1 MITLLI
7 VLLVLAALFCIV
19 WTVHRQDEL
28 DEREYELEQISLDL
42 DGRANRIAAEEE
54 NIKNEWQYLRMAKE
68 MLDKQRGLIGLGI
81 VEDESPSGDG
91 GENPQ

>member
-28 DEREYELEQISLDL
+28 DEREEELEQISIDL
-42 DGRANRIAAEEE
+42 DERANRIAADEETL
-54 NIKNEWQYLRMAKE
+54 KSMF
-68 MLDKQRGLIGLGI
+68 KQLQEELKRH
-81 VEDESPSGDG
+81 
-91 GENPQ
+91 NQ

>member
-1 MITLLI
+1 MITILGII
-7 VLLVLAALFCIV
+7 VVLAAIIGIL

-28 DEREYELEQISLDL
+28 DEREEELNQISIDL
-42 DGRANRIAAEEE
+42 DGRANRLAADEETV
-54 NIKNEWQYLRMAKE
+54 
-68 MLDKQRGLIGLGI
+68 RGLELQLRRELIRLGV

>member
-28 DEREYELEQISLDL
+28 DEREEELEQISIDL

-54 NIKNEWQYLRMAKE
+54 TV
-68 MLDKQRGLIGLGI
+68 RGLELQLRRELISLGI

-91 GENPQ
+91 G

>member
-7 VLLVLAALFCIV
+7 VLLVLSALFCIV

-28 DEREYELEQISLDL
+28 DEREEELEQISIDL

-54 NIKNEWQYLRMAKE
+54 TV
-68 MLDKQRGLIGLGI
+68 RGLELQLRRELISLGI

>member
-7 VLLVLAALFCIV
+7 VLLVIAALFCIV

-28 DEREYELEQISLDL
+28 DEREEELEQISLDL

-54 NIKNEWQYLRMAKE
+54 TINMQWAELRKARE
-68 MLDKQRGLIGLGI
+68 FIEKQREGKK
-81 VEDESPSGDG
+81 
-91 GENPQ
+91 